1 MTTVRRIVA
10 AHQDHLG
17 ALLSINQRGAPYDNI
32 SRRSFRRFIQHEQAE
47 LFVLEVA
54 IDTGWL
60 CVGYAI
66 LLYRKATKL
75 TRLYS
80 LAIDPD
86 WQRHGLGSELL
97 AYAENQARE
106 AHALFL
112 RLEVPTIDH
121 QALVFCRQRGYVQL
135 GLKAAYF
142 DDASDAL
149 VLQKQLHFFNSAQVP
164 RLVPYLAQSTDFTCG
179 PACLLMALA
188 YFKLPL
194 RHPDFEE
201 LEIWREATTIF
212 MTSGHGGCGPHGL
225 ARAALKR
232 GLDVELWV
240 SQAGPVMI
248 DSVRNVEKR
257 AVMERIQ
264 HADIETLKQA
274 QVPVHTGDYD
284 IDKLRADLAAGKLVL
299 TLISTY
305 QFDQMKAP
313 HWVLVTAA
321 DEEFVYINDPDDDLL
336 PWQTETERQ
345 YLPVPTTTFLRAFGY
360 GSSRLRTAVVVS
372 V

>member
-1 MTTVRRIVA
+1 MTTIRRIVP
-10 AHQDHLG
+10 AHKDHLV
-17 ALLSINQRGAPYDNI
+17 ALQSINQRGAPYDTI

-47 LFVLEVA
+47 LFALEVA
-54 IDTGWL
+54 EEASWL

-75 TRLYS
+75 ARLYS
-80 LAIDPD
+80 LAVDPD
-86 WQRHGLGSELL
+86 WQRQGLGSELL

-112 RLEVPTIDH
+112 RLEVPAADNDGL
-121 QALVFCRQRGYVQL
+121 AFFRQRGYVQL
-135 GLKAAYF
+135 GLKTAYF
-142 DDASDAL
+142 DDKSDAL
-149 VLQKQLHFFNSAQVP
+149 VLQKQLHFFNSSQVP
-164 RLVPYLAQSTDFTCG
+164 RLVPYVAQSTDFTCG

-225 ARAALKR
+225 ARAAIKR
-232 GLDVELWV
+232 GLKVELWV
-240 SQAGPVMI
+240 SQAGPVML
-248 DSVRNVEKR
+248 DSVRNTEKR
-257 AVMERIQ
+257 SVMERIQ
-264 HADIETLKQA
+264 QADIETLKKA
-274 QVPVHTGDYD
+274 KVPVHTGDYD
-284 IDKLRADLAAGKLVL
+284 LDKLRADLAAGKLVL

-336 PWQTETERQ
+336 PWQTESERQ
-345 YLPVPTTTFLRAFGY
+345 YLPVPTATFLRAFGY
-360 GSSRLRTAVVVS
+360 GSNRLRTAVVLS
-372 V
+372 I